1 MYRDGESEYY
11 INKNKVRLKDV
22 RELFM
27 DTGLGRDGYSI
38 IGQGQIDNVLSTKPE
53 DRRFIFEEASG
64 ISKFRYK
71 REEALTKIKNAND
84 DLDRLTDVYSEIKKN
99 YERLK
104 TESSKAKEYTELAI
118 VKKDLELDLMYKNLI
133 KNAEDRKKLIDSI
146 EIYEND
152 KKREN
157 DNIVKLKEDS
167 KEIEKKIDE
176 LSIVIDNVSKEKME
190 VIRSFTESKG
200 NHRLEAENIKR
211 LESDISTFK
220 STIETNLEKIDQY
233 KTANKELAII
243 LNSTDDGG
251 LSSDE
256 KKKRTELLEKL
267 DAMSKNLEAL
277 RDKMMSEKF
286 IKLARKND
294 IPYAIDIY
302 PYYGSDASA
311 VLRAGWDVRAAL
323 IGPGVDASHSFERTH
338 KEAVDATF
346 KLALAYL
353 LED

>member
-1 MYRDGESEYY
+1 MFLKELTIKGFKSFLNTTKLEFFPGVTAIVGPNGSGKSNISDAIRWVLGETSAKTLRGNKMEDVIFTGTDDIKPVGFAEVEIKFSECELERFPYSEIVVSRRVYRDGESEYY

-71 REEALTKIKNAND
+71 REEALAKIKNAND

-118 VKKDLELDLMYKNLI
+118 VKKDLELDLLYKNLI
-133 KNAEDRKKLIDSI
+133 KNADDRKKLLDSI

-157 DNIVKLKEDS
+157 ENIVKLKEDS
-167 KEIEKKIDE
+167 KEIE
-176 LSIVIDNVSKEKME
+176 
-190 VIRSFTESKG
+190 F
-200 NHRLEAENIKR
+200 
-211 LESDISTFK
+211 
-220 STIETNLEKIDQY
+220 
-233 KTANKELAII
+233 
-243 LNSTDDGG
+243 
-251 LSSDE
+251 
-256 KKKRTELLEKL
+256 
-267 DAMSKNLEAL
+267 
-277 RDKMMSEKF
+277 
-286 IKLARKND
+286 
-294 IPYAIDIY
+294 
-302 PYYGSDASA
+302 
-311 VLRAGWDVRAAL
+311 
-323 IGPGVDASHSFERTH
+323 FEGM
-338 KEAVDATF
+338 
-346 KLALAYL
+346 
-353 LED
+353 